1 MTDTLPKLKRNKST
15 AVSDKDKARRSA
27 MKRAA
32 KPRLAASIL
41 LVRGA
46 PGAEEILVGLRSS
59 RHDFMPDV
67 YVFPGGRVDP
77 GDSRVPAVDTLNPRT
92 KAILEEAMPTSRA
105 RACVLAAIRETWEE
119 TGFIIGEPEGYR
131 PYSGAH
137 PSWISFSKAGLA
149 PDLSEIH
156 VIARAVTPPY
166 RPKRFDTWFFM
177 TRLSDTQAARDFA
190 DSDEL
195 LDTKWVSLKDAKTL
209 KMHAITQMMI
219 DVLAQYLAEKAPAS
233 AVPYSRFE
241 RGSFKLDPFPAR
253 D

>member
-1 MTDTLPKLKRNKST
+1 MARAPRPK
-15 AVSDKDKARRSA
+15 
-27 MKRAA
+27 
-32 KPRLAASIL
+32 LAASIL

-46 PGAEEILVGLRSS
+46 PGAEEILVGLRSK

-77 GDSRVPAVDTLNPRT
+77 GDGRVPAVDSLNPRT
-92 KAILEEAMPTSRA
+92 QSILEAAMPATRA

-119 TGFIIGEPEGYR
+119 TGFIIGELEGYR
-131 PYSGAH
+131 PYAGNVE
-137 PSWISFSKAGLA
+137 SWITFSKAGLA

-177 TRLSDTQAARDFA
+177 TRLSETQAARDFG

-195 LDTKWVSLKDAKTL
+195 LDTRWISLKDAKTL
-209 KMHAITQMMI
+209 KMHSITEMMI
-219 DVLAQYLAEKAPAS
+219 DVIANYLKTDAPGDT
-233 AVPYSRFE
+233 VPYSRFE
-241 RGSFKLDPFPAR
+241 RGKFKLTPFPPPV
-253 D
+253 